1 VCFHLFALVKY
12 RRYSPTRARY
22 AGHFTAFFVAN
33 CAKMVYKALMAT
45 DASSSSM
52 QSTLFPP
59 VAVLRVAL
67 ATLSLY
73 LFAYLLTALAVL
85 LACLAALVRWTGFLK
100 PGTVAWAHLLFW
112 LTGRR
117 LHLLG
122 RENMAPGATYLVVA
136 NHSSMYDIPALM
148 AAVPGIAIMGRDY
161 LMRIPAFG
169 TLLRMLHYVP
179 IDTSSPTSARNALK
193 AAARSL
199 QAGISLGIFP
209 EGTRTETGEIQQLK
223 RGFVS
228 VLKESGIDLL
238 PVHIRGT
245 FALKPKGKLTLNPRE
260 RIEVSIGA
268 PVPNGDLALLSDRE
282 IMEKVRSILKD
293 MQKEQR

>member
-1 VCFHLFALVKY
+1 VEKWAQ
-12 RRYSPTRARY
+12 
-22 AGHFTAFFVAN
+22 
-33 CAKMVYKALMAT
+33 MVYKGLVTT

-52 QSTLFPP
+52 QSPLFPP
-59 VAVLRVAL
+59 LAVLRIAF

-73 LFAYLLTALAVL
+73 LFGYLMTAIAVL
-85 LACLAALVRWTGFLK
+85 LACLTALVRWSGFLK

-117 LHLLG
+117 IHIHG
-122 RENMAPGATYLVVA
+122 RENMASGATYLVVA

-161 LMRIPAFG
+161 LTRIPAFG
-169 TLLRMLHYVP
+169 MLLRMLHYVP
-179 IDTSSPTSARNALK
+179 IDTTSASSARAALK
-193 AAARSL
+193 TAARSL
-199 QAGISLGIFP
+199 QEGISLGIFP

-268 PVPNGDLALLSDRE
+268 PVPNGELAPLSDRE